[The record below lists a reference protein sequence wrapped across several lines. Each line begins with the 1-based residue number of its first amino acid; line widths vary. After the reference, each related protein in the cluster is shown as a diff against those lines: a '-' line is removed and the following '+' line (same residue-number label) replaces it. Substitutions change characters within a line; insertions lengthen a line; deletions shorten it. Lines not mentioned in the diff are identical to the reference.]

1 MAPVDATSNSYENH
15 NKSSDVHVESINRM
29 ATIPVVK
36 SALGIATGLYSR
48 VKESNPIVGSGLSRA
63 EQTVLL
69 VADSAKPV
77 IQKLEKPINYADS
90 LVCHGLD
97 KLEENLPIVKKSPEE
112 IKASGWVTYESV
124 KTYGWSQVE
133 NVKNYVTSTAEKAS
147 STSYGQVVIRSV
159 DSALQLTESA
169 LDNYL
174 PPGEGEQTGQDDE
187 DVQENG
193 PVDQVTPSRLV
204 RKASRVSDKMRRR
217 LIRTDLLLMKRALG
231 LLKPVQQIGAA
242 SQ

>member
-1 MAPVDATSNSYENH
+1 
-15 NKSSDVHVESINRM
+15 
-29 ATIPVVK
+29 
-36 SALGIATGLYSR
+36 
-48 VKESNPIVGSGLSRA
+48 
-63 EQTVLL
+63 
-69 VADSAKPV
+69 
-77 IQKLEKPINYADS
+77 

-112 IKASGWVTYESV
+112 ITASGWVTFESV
-124 KTYGWSQVE
+124 KSYGWSQVE

-193 PVDQVTPSRLV
+193 SVTPSRLV

-231 LLKPVQQIGAA
+231 LLKPVQQIGTA